1 MSNLLQSND
10 MMSSENYESA
20 AQYIEED
27 SNNEQKLLENM
38 HDEEEQASNILDV
51 TSEKPPVSTKS
62 NSEDTSI
69 QSFGNFNKDSSEVE
83 VARSDSAIHTVENEQ
98 DTNTFD
104 GETGHVDGMAGADE
118 DMNDDDDWGDFQ

>member
-51 TSEKPPVSTKS
+51 TPRNLLFLQIKL
-62 NSEDTSI
+62 
-69 QSFGNFNKDSSEVE
+69 
-83 VARSDSAIHTVENEQ
+83 
-98 DTNTFD
+98 
-104 GETGHVDGMAGADE
+104 
-118 DMNDDDDWGDFQ
+118 